1 MAQPAPQT
9 ATMKDGRA
17 AILRPAREHEAQELL
32 DMVNEVGAEGIYI
45 GTEKLLLDVDEERS
59 FIRDATRDPRKLLMV
74 VEVAG
79 QVVGIGSIFGGTFG
93 AKDRHVGTLGMLVAK
108 AYREVG
114 LGAAMMRYLLNWA
127 QDIGFE
133 KVELEVFSTNT
144 RAINLY
150 RKFGFVEEGRRQRA
164 FWLRDRYADGVLM
177 GLSLAPEDRP
187 KRASWT

>member
-1 MAQPAPQT
+1 
-9 ATMKDGRA
+9 MKDGRA
-17 AILRPAREHEAQELL
+17 ALLRPAREGEAQDLL
-32 DMVNEVGAEGIYI
+32 DLVNEVGAEGIYI

-59 FIRDATRDPRKLLMV
+59 FIRDATRDPRKMLMV
-74 VEVAG
+74 VEVDG

-93 AKDRHVGTLGMLVAK
+93 TKDRHVGTLGMLVAK

-114 LGAAMMRYLLNWA
+114 LGTVMMHFMLNWA
-127 QDIGFE
+127 QDVGFE

-177 GLSLAPEDRP
+177 SLFLPADDR
-187 KRASWT
+187 RTGASWT